1 MNGYMS
7 NSGAPP
13 APPRATRDHAP
24 SRNNRDMIEPVGAY
38 RRP

>member
-7 NSGAPP
+7 NSGVPP
-13 APPRATRDHAP
+13 APRATRDYAP
-24 SRNNRDMIEPVGAY
+24 PRNNRDMIEPVGAY